1 MLIKKGVIDWLFQ
14 YFAGQKKF
22 QDYEGSN
29 LCIVRFNRQLV
40 NLNRFVNHILLIL
53 IWISVLFLIKVPID
67 VYATGRLVLDVN
79 SYSLDWLVKM
89 KFV

>member
-29 LCIVRFNRQLV
+29 LCIVRFNRQLA
-40 NLNRFVNHILLIL
+40 NLNRFVNHIDINLKICF
-53 IWISVLFLIKVPID
+53 IFNKGP
-67 VYATGRLVLDVN
+67 Y
-79 SYSLDWLVKM
+79 
-89 KFV
+89 